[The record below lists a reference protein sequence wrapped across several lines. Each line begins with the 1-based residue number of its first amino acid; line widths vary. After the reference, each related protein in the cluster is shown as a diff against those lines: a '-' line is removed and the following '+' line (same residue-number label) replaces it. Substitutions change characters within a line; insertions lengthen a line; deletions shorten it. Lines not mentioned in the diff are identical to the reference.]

1 MDKWQ
6 AITSFWSGF
15 GLPAYDEN
23 IIPES
28 AEMPYITYESQTDS
42 IGSALLL
49 TGSLFYRSTSWAEIS
64 QKADEIGK
72 YIESMSCIKIDDGVV
87 FITKG
92 SPFAQRMSDED
103 NNVRRILINIQVEF
117 LTN

>member
-23 IIPES
+23 TIPES
-28 AEMPYITYESQTDS
+28 AKMPYITYESQTDS
-42 IGSALLL
+42 IGSQLLL

-72 YIESMSCIKIDDGVV
+72 YIESMSCIKIDNGAV
-87 FITKG
+87 FIAKG
-92 SPFAQRMSDED
+92 EPFAQRMSDED
-103 NNVRRILINIQVEF
+103 SNVRRILINIQVEF

>member
-15 GLPAYDEN
+15 GLPAYDET

-42 IGSALLL
+42 IGSQLLL

-72 YIESMSCIKIDDGVV
+72 YIESMSCIKIDDGAV

-103 NNVRRILINIQVEF
+103 TNVRRILINIQVEF